1 MCIGIKRVFD
11 PKNMES
17 HLSLEKKLYQYP
29 VLLFPKTFLKF
40 GQNHHFFQNFVQKSK
55 ISENPSYFPFFGK
68 KLGLQGDT
76 KLVSKNFIFEL
87 GIRKK
92 YLHVANNVLMV
103 FSGLNLEFKAP
114 LGRSRYLCSKITLF
128 QKGMM
133 DFRSFS
139 N

>member
-1 MCIGIKRVFD
+1 M
-11 PKNMES
+11 
-17 HLSLEKKLYQYP
+17 
-29 VLLFPKTFLKF
+29 KF
-40 GQNHHFFQNFVQKSK
+40 GQNHHFFQNFVKKSK
-55 ISENPSYFPFFGK
+55 ISENTSYFPFFGK

-87 GIRKK
+87 GIREK
-92 YLHVANNVLMV
+92 YLQVANNVLMV
-103 FSGLNLEFKAP
+103 FSGLNLGFKAP
-114 LGRSRYLCSKITLF
+114 LGRSRYLCSKIALF